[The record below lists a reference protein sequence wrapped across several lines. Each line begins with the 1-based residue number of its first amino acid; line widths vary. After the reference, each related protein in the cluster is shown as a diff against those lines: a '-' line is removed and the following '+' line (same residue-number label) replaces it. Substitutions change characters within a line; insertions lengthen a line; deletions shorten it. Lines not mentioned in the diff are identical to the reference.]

1 MGIYNKSIEFEQVIV
16 KYRKTCEIDL
26 FISGGA
32 VQKQKGA
39 GMADIKKC
47 LCIDV
52 GGTAIKYG
60 IIDSS
65 LNLTD
70 KGEVATP
77 YDGVEAYLDT
87 LELIFRRTEG
97 QVQGIAMSVPGV
109 IDSENGICISG
120 GNLRFIENFN
130 LAEEVEKRCKVP
142 VSIMNDAKSAAMA
155 EARWGALSDCKD
167 GIVIVLGTGIGG
179 ALIKDGK
186 VHFGKNFA
194 AGEFSF
200 ITLSDNMDS
209 SDDTWAG
216 RAGNPRLRTLV
227 ANAKGIEDPEEITGY
242 DVFRWAEEGDPLV
255 LMSLEQFTRGIAHMI
270 INLQVIYDPDRFVIG
285 GGISRQPLLLQYIKK
300 NLNYFYTQFKW
311 PGMKADVTTCKFF
324 NDANLIGAYSYF
336 LSRFVE

>member
-1 MGIYNKSIEFEQVIV
+1 M

-311 PGMKADVTTCKFF
+311 PVMKADVTTCKFF

>member
-1 MGIYNKSIEFEQVIV
+1 M
-16 KYRKTCEIDL
+16 TH
-26 FISGGA
+26 
-32 VQKQKGA
+32 
-39 GMADIKKC
+39 MADLKKC

-60 IIDSS
+60 IIDSDV
-65 LNLTD
+65 NLTD
-70 KGEVATP
+70 KGEVPTP
-77 YDGVEAYLDT
+77 YDGVEAYLDV
-87 LELIFRRTEG
+87 LEQIYRKAEDK
-97 QVQGIAMSVPGV
+97 VQGIAMSVPGV

-130 LAEEVEKRCKVP
+130 LGAELEKRVKVP
-142 VSIMNDAKSAAMA
+142 VSVMNDAKSAAMA
-155 EARWGALSDCKD
+155 EARWGALADCRD

-200 ITLSDNMDS
+200 ITLGENMDS
-209 SDDTWAG
+209 ADDTWAG

-227 ANAKGIEDPEEITGY
+227 ANAKGIEDPETITGF
-242 DVFRWAEEGDPLV
+242 DVFEWAREGDPLV
-255 LMSLEQFTRGIAHMI
+255 LMALEQFTRGIAHMI

-285 GGISRQPLLLQYIKK
+285 GGISRQPLLLEYIQK
-300 NLNYFYTQFKW
+300 NLDYFYTQFKW
-311 PGMKADVTTCKFF
+311 PGEKADVTTCKFF

-336 LSRFVE
+336 LSRFGEQPAGHEKR

>member
-1 MGIYNKSIEFEQVIV
+1 
-16 KYRKTCEIDL
+16 
-26 FISGGA
+26 
-32 VQKQKGA
+32 
-39 GMADIKKC
+39 MADIKKC

-300 NLNYFYTQFKW
+300 NLNYFYK
-311 PGMKADVTTCKFF
+311 
-324 NDANLIGAYSYF
+324 NS
-336 LSRFVE
+336 

>member
-1 MGIYNKSIEFEQVIV
+1 
-16 KYRKTCEIDL
+16 
-26 FISGGA
+26 
-32 VQKQKGA
+32 
-39 GMADIKKC
+39 MAEMKKC

-60 IIDSS
+60 IIDSDV
-65 LNLTD
+65 NLTD
-70 KGEVATP
+70 KGEVPTP

-87 LELIFRRTEG
+87 LEQLYRG
-97 QVQGIAMSVPGV
+97 VADKVQGIAMSVPGV

-130 LAEEVEKRCKVP
+130 LAEELGKRVKVP
-142 VSIMNDAKSAAMA
+142 VTVMNDAKSAAMA
-155 EARWGALSDCKD
+155 EARWGALADCRD
-167 GIVIVLGTGIGG
+167 GVVIVLGTGIGG

-200 ITLSDNMDS
+200 ISLGENMDS
-209 SDDTWAG
+209 QDNTWAG

-227 ANAKGIEDPEEITGY
+227 ANAKGIEDPETITGF

-255 LMSLEQFTRGIAHMI
+255 LMALEQFTRGIAHMI

-285 GGISRQPLLLQYIKK
+285 GGISRQPLLLEYIQK

-311 PGMKADVTTCKFF
+311 PGEKADVTTCKYF

-336 LSRFVE
+336 LSRFGE

>member
-1 MGIYNKSIEFEQVIV
+1 
-16 KYRKTCEIDL
+16 
-26 FISGGA
+26 
-32 VQKQKGA
+32 
-39 GMADIKKC
+39 MADRKKC

-60 IIDSS
+60 IIDSD

-70 KGEVATP
+70 KGEVPTP
-77 YDGVEAYLDT
+77 HEGMDEYLDA
-87 LELIFRRTEG
+87 LEKIYRQAEDK
-97 QVQGIAMSVPGV
+97 VHGIAMSVPGV

-120 GNLRFIENFN
+120 GNLKFVENYN
-130 LAEEVEKRCKVP
+130 LAEVLEKRLKVP

-155 EARWGALSDCKD
+155 EARWGALSDCPD

-200 ITLSDNMDS
+200 ISLGENMDS
-209 SDDTWAG
+209 MEDTWAG

-227 ANAKGIEDPEEITGY
+227 ANAKGIEDPESITGF
-242 DVFRWAEEGDPLV
+242 DVFRWAEEGDSLV
-255 LMSLEQFTRGIAHMI
+255 LMALEQFTRGIAHMI

-285 GGISRQPLLLQYIKK
+285 GGISRQPLLLQYIQK
-300 NLNYFYTQFKW
+300 NLDYFYTQFKW
-311 PGMKADVTTCKFF
+311 PGEKADVTTCKFF

-336 LSRFVE
+336 LSRFGE